1 MRVQL
6 SGSPSS
12 SPWTCSIKRWST
24 LTRTAVRA
32 SRKRAGSSSSSHRGA
47 DIAKDLHLSGL
58 SSIACTWMI
67 STLQRSTAPL
77 TEESLSAE
85 RWRSEATLL
94 LSTSQERMTSLM
106 LVQKAPTRSSTKDSA
121 TLSHS
126 RSLSST
132 VAGRRPMRSRSSL
145 SI

>member
-12 SPWTCSIKRWST
+12 SPWTCSTRRWST

-47 DIAKDLHLSGL
+47 DIAKDSHLSGL

-85 RWRSEATLL
+85 RWRSEATQL
-94 LSTSQERMTSLM
+94 LSTSQARMTSQM

-121 TLSHS
+121 TSS
-126 RSLSST
+126 RLRNSSLT
-132 VAGRRPMRSRSSL
+132 VAGRRPMRSHSFQST
-145 SI
+145 